1 MPGAFNGREV
11 NIREG
16 RINELIKLYKKTYAR
31 LSQEIVSASEA
42 GQIQRAR
49 VMARINAELTA
60 LGVDVDAWVQKE
72 IPQYYLD
79 GSNQALQDL
88 RALGVDTS
96 SRTNFAVINKEA
108 IKALTDD
115 VALSFAE
122 AIRGVS
128 RSANTLLGDTLK
140 KQLNFIIAE
149 GKLSGDTRK
158 QISSDLRAQIQANGF
173 DALKDKRGTNWSL
186 ERYTEMLARTKAVE
200 ARNQGLANRMLALG
214 YDLVQVTNHRS
225 EHPACA
231 FWEGKILSLTGKTK
245 GYPTLQQ
252 AIEAGLFHPNCQHA
266 VNVFQPELAAVTK
279 AYDNPY
285 NYRDAEAVGGST
297 PPGAPHDTAAA
308 AGKLQKS
315 EVFHGSG
322 ANSVPPGNNMLG
334 DAFYVARDA
343 KTAQVFGKVTS
354 STLAIRPK
362 QLLKIPDQQHYNR
375 FVQEAMGAY
384 PGLSPQ
390 EAFPKYATKLG
401 YKAVEISPDFDELGG
416 IAILDR
422 SVLR

>member
-128 RSANTLLGDTLK
+128 RSANSLLGDTLK

-173 DALKDKRGTNWSL
+173 DALTDKRGASWSL
-186 ERYTEMLARTKAVE
+186 ERYTDMLARTKAVE
-200 ARNQGLANRMLALG
+200 ARNQGLTNRMLALG

-225 EHPACA
+225 DHPACA
-231 FWEGKILSLTGKTK
+231 YWEGKILSLSGKTS

-252 AIEAGLFHPNCQHA
+252 AIEDGLFHPNCQHA
-266 VNVFQPELAAVTK
+266 INVFQPELAAVTK

-285 NYRDAEAVGGST
+285 NYRDAEAIGGST
-297 PPGAPHDTAAA
+297 PGAAGHDNSKS

-322 ANSVPPGNNMLG
+322 ANSLPPGNNMLG

-343 KTAQVFGKVTS
+343 KTAQVFGKVQS
-354 STLAIRPK
+354 STLAIRPG
-362 QLLKIPDQQHYNR
+362 QLLKIPDQAHYNR
-375 FVQEAMGAY
+375 FVQKALAAY
-384 PGLSPQ
+384 PGENPQ
-390 EAFPKYATKLG
+390 TAFPKHAQALG

-416 IAILDR
+416 IAILDK